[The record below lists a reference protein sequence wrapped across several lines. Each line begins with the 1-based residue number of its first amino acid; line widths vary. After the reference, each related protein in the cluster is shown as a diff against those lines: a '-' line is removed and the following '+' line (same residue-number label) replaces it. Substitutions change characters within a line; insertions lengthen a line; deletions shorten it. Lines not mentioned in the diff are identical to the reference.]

1 MEWERS
7 TKGRT
12 TLTIVR
18 QTSFRRETERATTIQ
33 AEKELKKEGSG
44 IARATMKKWGGEG
57 RSDEMGGMRGSE
69 ILHNFGMNGNAHIG
83 VEGGDSK
90 LRRQSNDAHCDDDS
104 G

>member
-1 MEWERS
+1 
-7 TKGRT
+7 
-12 TLTIVR
+12 
-18 QTSFRRETERATTIQ
+18 
-33 AEKELKKEGSG
+33 
-44 IARATMKKWGGEG
+44 MKKWGGEG